1 MAVTIA
7 VQETAGQRPSAPT
20 FTERMDVTGDASY
33 PTSGYDLGLDTL
45 FPGRTVVAVQA
56 NPSAVAA
63 APFARFDYGTG
74 FLLFIAETGI
84 EVANAVNVAAATF
97 EVIVTFK

>member
-1 MAVTIA
+1 MAATIA

-20 FTERMDVTGDASY
+20 FTERIDVTGDASY
-33 PTSGYDLGLDTL
+33 PTSGYDLGLATL

-56 NPSAVAA
+56 NPSLIAA

-74 FLLFIAETGI
+74 FLLFVTEAGI
-84 EVANAVNVAAATF
+84 EVANAVDVQTATF
-97 EVIVTFK
+97 ETVVTFK